1 MADKKFNITFDV
13 NANINPMKSAI
24 GDLKNS
30 LGNLKI
36 PDTFK
41 KSIQGTVDA
50 LEKEITTFESI
61 ASKGFTNMGDFNKAN
76 KSFEKISDL
85 FNKLGIQV
93 KNLKGVDPNKFLPA
107 ETLKKTQSLQQ
118 AWLKLKQTVDK
129 GLGNSAAIERQNKA
143 IAEQEQKVKDLEASY
158 EKLKQE
164 NMSMGSSKGN
174 LTNSLNADKKAAD
187 ELVKKMKE
195 LENVKG
201 GKSSAEY
208 KQMSS
213 ELTQL
218 NASIQ
223 RTEKQYDELDN
234 KINKN
239 KASMAGLKTEID
251 AGKTKLEGFKEE
263 LKKLVDVASKTPE
276 GLQEI
281 RQQLADLKGINID
294 EVPDDIDRLGEEIA
308 SLNTSQLEEFKNQ
321 IQKVAEST
329 ENTAQPVKEFAN
341 NVHSAGDEVA
351 YASDKAKDLENL
363 ANQVKQFFSIGNT
376 VQLFKRAIRSAFDT
390 IKDLDAVMTQT
401 AVVTDF
407 TVGDMWAQ
415 LPEYT
420 KRANELGVS
429 VKGAYEAATLY
440 YQQGLETNQVMGV
453 SNETL
458 KMAKIAAIDYAT
470 ATDYMTSAL
479 RGFNMEV
486 NEDSARKVNDI
497 YSQLAAK
504 TAADTEEIS
513 IAMSKTAPLAHNAG
527 MEIETTAAL
536 LSQMIETTREAPET
550 LGTAMKTVIAR
561 FQELKKDPALIEPV
575 EGEIVDANKIEGALR
590 TIGVALRDT
599 SGQFR
604 DLDDVFLE
612 ISQKWNSLDTNTQ
625 RYIATIAA
633 GSRQQSR
640 FIAMMA
646 NYDRTMEL
654 VEYANNSAG
663 ASQKQFEKTL
673 DSMQSKLDRLK
684 NAWNEFTM
692 GLANNSVI
700 KTVVDLLTDLLNVI
714 NKISSGVS
722 GNNGILKSLVDIG
735 ILMGGLKLG
744 KAAFSGFFG
753 WLQGK
758 GKIEGKKTGENLSK
772 GLLSSFLS
780 KDNGLES
787 SLSKFR
793 GKIYSINKI
802 LNERKIG
809 YLTNKE
815 TFTQLF
821 PIIDK
826 LKTSFSNLKKNGIE
840 AGKGII
846 GIFKAIPPQALAIV
860 GGIAAITAA
869 IVILVKQIKA
879 NSIEG
884 RIKAAEES
892 TKRAETAA
900 NQAKEAYDNLLE
912 GKSKYSELQNTL
924 DNLTYGTTAWKE
936 ALIEANN
943 QVLQLM
949 STFPQLAGYLTTGAG
964 GRLQIEATG
973 WDEVIKQQEEAIRRT
988 SNDLIGSQIYK
999 SNLENEKL
1007 FKDLQKELGLNNRP
1021 EFLNELIDLY
1031 KTNPIAFT
1039 KDGEGNYRQELL
1051 DFLDIEGVNANYIRK
1066 ADPDKIIAAADAIG
1080 QYVIAVG
1087 ESENSINSYIKNLVA
1102 TNSDLD
1108 KLGPEAAQ
1116 AIQDAFSKGIA
1127 ENYNQKIDKETENL
1141 QQYWNI
1147 REVVESYGLEAE
1159 NSITKN
1165 LKKLY
1170 THLAQINGE
1179 EIDETI
1185 LSNNKAMAEAIARM
1199 RFGDEIQSNI
1209 NDIIDLV
1216 QRDTS
1221 GGVQKIL
1228 DVFGG
1233 ELSKFNS
1240 AQLTEYEEAFGKGS
1254 NINKAAKILGM
1265 TTDNLEE
1272 VIIDMGY
1279 TVIDAEGNIK
1289 ADFESF
1295 SEAFTESCINL
1306 GAGIQ
1311 QAKVN
1316 LVENMLKAGY
1326 SEDIAVLNLQGLTD
1340 EQQIAF
1346 SGFSN
1351 KITGLE
1357 SNVQQ
1362 QLFEQIS
1369 SLLKKSDLSDTTI
1382 DLLNNIDFS
1391 KPTESI
1397 LALEEAVNSGDQQL
1411 QNLAS
1416 TMLNLDELSASSAFK
1431 DFMMSDAYGDIE
1443 ESLQDFIK
1451 EQGKISSKNILDLAA
1466 SNSKLNNLLKIG
1478 TVNATGLA
1486 KALTAVANG
1495 NIGFEQISTAT
1506 LVALSSVT
1514 DLEEELITLNDKL
1527 NNFDAGES
1535 STAPLE
1541 KYSSYLEN
1549 LSELF
1554 EKGNFGDA
1562 QTIKLVD
1569 FLFGE
1574 NAWLEFAQEGEAGIA
1589 ALQEKVSGWQNWLAN
1604 GSSGFWTQA
1613 ATDNIIEGVTLAFDE
1628 AGYIA
1633 VEQTELTTSE
1643 FIDNV
1648 SKAYEIPRELASAF
1662 VQALAATSPD
1672 LRLNLE
1678 TNEAKKE
1685 YQTFLDE
1692 ISKGQPEVI
1701 STKEIDNFATV
1712 LGKDT
1717 NEIIDE
1723 LKQLNGSIKI
1733 VDWFDGDGIELYGND
1748 LKARLESTFSTWGQE
1763 FDLFNFLGIE
1773 KGKDGTLTLDYEVA
1787 VQNAEDLKLS
1797 EQQLESLKATAEEL
1811 SGKEITINSKL
1822 EPEITASTFSEFGEK
1837 LKGKNTE
1844 GTNDLLSKAN
1854 SAVSKINAAPLQ
1866 RKMNTATYQGIK
1878 NGGSTAIS
1886 ELRSE
1891 IQSQKFNIHITTTN
1905 TITDVWSNNGGG
1917 GKTKT
1922 KKAASGVPDPGLA
1935 KTETVLAG
1943 EEGYELAYDNNGAF
1957 ILGANGPEVTKLEKG
1972 TVIYPHEESKKILK
1986 GYHKTSFPNF
1996 ASGTENKTYM
2006 KATPSISSSVTT
2018 YSEAAS
2024 NLASAASSAEKIAE
2038 TSEEITK
2045 ETEKWENSISFIYN
2059 LTEKINH
2066 ETRVRDKLER
2076 QYNRLLKTHTATG
2089 EELKRITDEEVV
2101 SLKKKQQMQ
2110 KESIELLKK
2119 ELHAYMMLNKEMM
2132 KYAIIDNWDD
2142 MTIHVAWDTIN
2153 SVTDPE
2159 EGRRIEEFIDRLE
2172 STRDEIQDL
2181 EDSIED
2187 IEDELIEIKERGKE
2201 QYRNLED
2208 RVLDALIS
2216 EQQEM
2221 IDEQEKTIKA
2231 IGDAESSLVDAI
2243 QKNIDK
2249 MRQDRENE
2257 ETESSIAEKERRLA
2271 YLRQDTTGSNALEI
2285 KKLEDELA
2293 KEKQDYSDSLID
2305 QALKD
2310 LKDQNDVAKEQRD
2323 KQIEIAQSQLDWQE
2337 KTGYWADEATRIVRE
2352 GIGNRGIMDENSRL
2366 YQLLYD
2372 QENVA
2377 SMSNASQDWWKE
2389 QLQDTISEAFVWL
2402 NNVLEQKNNGS
2413 DVIES
2418 MKQNSQSWMT
2428 ASSSEQSGLHA
2439 ENERLAREYEA
2450 ATGEKLT
2457 YNSSE
2462 GAWYKEN
2469 GQRLYT
2475 ISKDEIAHDIV
2486 AKMRQN
2492 SNAWGS
2498 ASESKQ
2504 KELAAENEELA
2515 RRLKNVLGQDITKKN
2530 GVWYIGGQELYK
2542 KYKRGGLA
2550 DFTGPAWLDGSK
2562 SKPEMVLNAKDTQ
2575 NFIQLK
2581 DILAGLRSGIVGN
2594 NQEQSGDWYFDI
2606 DINVGEIANDYDVDK
2621 VADRVKQAIYKETT
2635 YRNVNAINFLK

>member
-1 MADKKFNITFDV
+1 MADKKFSIEFDV
-13 NANINPMKSAI
+13 NANTKQIISELDKLKTSFQNFKPSDSIKKNMDSLTSSLEAEIKNFKSIVGEKFTDNKQVAAAEA
-24 GDLKNS
+24 S
-30 LGNLKI
+30 
-36 PDTFK
+36 FK
-41 KSIQGTVDA
+41 KISNLIRKIEVETRSVHGIDPHKLLPDEIKKNFNDIIQQ
-50 LEKEITTFESI
+50 I
-61 ASKGFTNMGDFNKAN
+61 
-76 KSFEKISDL
+76 
-85 FNKLGIQV
+85 NKLQ
-93 KNLKGVDPNKFLPA
+93 NLKGNFALA
-107 ETLKKTQSLQQ
+107 EEFNEANEKIKEAEKNAKSLQLQ
-118 AWLKLKQTVDK
+118 MAQVAKKLYTEEKQKTGKDTLTK
-129 GLGNSAAIERQNKA
+129 Q
-143 IAEQEQKVKDLEASY
+143 EQENLRANNDEYRKAKEIYEEARQKVD
-158 EKLKQE
+158 
-164 NMSMGSSKGN
+164 
-174 LTNSLNADKKAAD
+174 
-187 ELVKKMKE
+187 
-195 LENVKG
+195 
-201 GKSSAEY
+201 
-208 KQMSS
+208 
-213 ELTQL
+213 
-218 NASIQ
+218 
-223 RTEKQYDELDN
+223 
-234 KINKN
+234 
-239 KASMAGLKTEID
+239 
-251 AGKTKLEGFKEE
+251 E
-263 LKKLVDVASKTPE
+263 LKKAKQELIDKNKDEGKDVE
-276 GLQEI
+276 E
-281 RQQLADLKGINID
+281 
-294 EVPDDIDRLGEEIA
+294 LGEAYKELGSDIG
-308 SLNTSQLEEFKNQ
+308 
-321 IQKVAEST
+321 EST
-329 ENTAQPVKEFAN
+329 EKIKEKIVELAQKMNQELTIEDLDNLNLDQLQAKLNSFTIDPVTKGLNDSAQASKNLATALEEPERKLRDVSEEGKEIGNRAR
-341 NVHSAGDEVA
+341 EV
-351 YASDKAKDLENL
+351 EQL

-390 IKDLDAVMTQT
+390 IKELDAVMTQT

-407 TVGDMWAQ
+407 SVGDMWAQ

-440 YQQGLETNQVMGV
+440 YQQGLDTNQVMGV

-486 NEDSARKVNDI
+486 NEDSARKINDI

-575 EGEIVDANKIEGALR
+575 EGEIVDANKIEAALR

-700 KTVVDLLTDLLNVI
+700 KTIIDLLTDLLNII
-714 NKISSGVS
+714 NKISSGIS

-753 WLQGK
+753 WLQGTG
-758 GKIEGKKTGENLSK
+758 GKAGKKVGDNLSK
-772 GLLSSFLS
+772 GLLGS
-780 KDNGLES
+780 
-787 SLSKFR
+787 
-793 GKIYSINKI
+793 
-802 LNERKIG
+802 
-809 YLTNKE
+809 LTNFGKSGFLKKIKSISDTLDGLDFGVLTKKE
-815 TFTQLF
+815 AFNQIF
-821 PIIDK
+821 PIITK
-826 LKTSFSNLKKNGIE
+826 LGVSFKNLKTTATETGNS
-840 AGKGII
+840 II
-846 GIFKAIPPQALAIV
+846 NIFKKIPPQAYAIA
-860 GGIAAITAA
+860 GGIAAAVTVLA
-869 IVILVKQIKA
+869 LFIKGIKDS
-879 NSIEG
+879 SIEG

-892 TKRAETAA
+892 TKQAETAA

-943 QVLQLM
+943 QVLQLV

-973 WDEVIKQQEEAIRRT
+973 WDEIIKQQEEAIRRT

-1007 FKDLQKELGLNNRP
+1007 FKDLQRELGLNNRP

-1051 DFLDIEGVNANYIRK
+1051 DFLNIEGVNADYIRK

-1279 TVIDAEGNIK
+1279 TVIDAEGNIE

-1295 SEAFTESCINL
+1295 SEAFTESCLNL

-1311 QAKVN
+1311 QAKIN

-1397 LALEEAVNSGDQQL
+1397 LALEEAANSGDQQL

-1416 TMLNLDELSASSAFK
+1416 TMLNLDEFSASSAFK

-1486 KALTAVANG
+1486 KTLTAVANG

-1701 STKEIDNFATV
+1701 STKEIDNFAAV

-1748 LKARLESTFSTWGQE
+1748 LKARLESTFSTWGQD
-1763 FDLFNFLGIE
+1763 FDLFNFFGIE
-1773 KGKDGTLTLDYEVA
+1773 KGKDGTLTLDYEIA

-1837 LKGKNTE
+1837 LKQKNTE

-1917 GKTKT
+1917 GNTRTKR
-1922 KKAASGVPDPGLA
+1922 AASGVPDPGLA

-1972 TVIYPHEESKKILK
+1972 TIIYPHEESKKILK

-2024 NLASAASSAEKIAE
+2024 NLASTASSAEKIAE

-2066 ETRVRDKLER
+2066 ETRTRDKLER

-2142 MTIHVAWDTIN
+2142 MTIHVAWNTIN

-2257 ETESSIAEKERRLA
+2257 ETEFSIAEKERRLA

-2352 GIGNRGIMDENSRL
+2352 GIGERGIMDENSRL
-2366 YQLLYD
+2366 YKLLYD

-2389 QLQDTISEAFVWL
+2389 QLQDTISEAFVYL
-2402 NNVLEQKNNGS
+2402 KG
-2413 DVIES
+2413 VIEGQQPEV
-2418 MKQNSQSWMT
+2418 KQYKDDYMAEMINQMNSGDY
-2428 ASSSEQSGLHA
+2428 AGFA
-2439 ENERLAREYEA
+2439 ANERERNEKISAYGMEGQWPSTDMSPQYEKGKKDAIDMSRDYQADINKDINAGNWSSAFRNAGRRDAKIAKMNGTNPDSVYETYQQVFQKWYA
-2450 ATGEKLT
+2450 ATG
-2457 YNSSE
+2457 S
-2462 GAWYKEN
+2462 
-2469 GQRLYT
+2469 
-2475 ISKDEIAHDIV
+2475 
-2486 AKMRQN
+2486 
-2492 SNAWGS
+2492 
-2498 ASESKQ
+2498 
-2504 KELAAENEELA
+2504 
-2515 RRLKNVLGQDITKKN
+2515 TK
-2530 GVWYIGGQELYK
+2530 Y
-2542 KYKRGGLA
+2542 YKRGGLA

-2562 SKPEMVLNAKDTQ
+2562 TKPEMVLNAKDTQ

-2581 DILAGLRSGIVGN
+2581 DILAGLRSGIVGQN
-2594 NQEQSGDWYFDI
+2594 KQNGDWYFDI

-2621 VADRVKQAIYKETT
+2621 VAERIKRSIYEETA